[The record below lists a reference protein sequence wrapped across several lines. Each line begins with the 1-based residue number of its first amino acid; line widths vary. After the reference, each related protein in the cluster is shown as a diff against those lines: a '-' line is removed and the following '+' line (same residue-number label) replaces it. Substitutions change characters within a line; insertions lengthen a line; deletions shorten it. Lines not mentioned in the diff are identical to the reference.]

1 MIEVEIKLPV
11 QDLEKIRKKLLE
23 SGFREKSLIEE
34 RDQYFDNAQGDIRA
48 GQEALRVRETRDCL
62 TGKIWAQMNFK
73 GKKLDDR
80 TITRKELETEVEDGS
95 ICREILQAI
104 GYRPVKPEVIKV
116 RRMLSKD
123 SVTACLDSVHGLG
136 DFLELEV
143 LTDREEKRKQA
154 LGRIEDILEKLGY
167 KISNTVR
174 TSYLSMLQN
183 QGEKEL

>member
-80 TITRKELETEVEDGS
+80 TMTRKELETEVEDGTL
-95 ICREILQAI
+95 R
-104 GYRPVKPEVIKV
+104 
-116 RRMLSKD
+116 
-123 SVTACLDSVHGLG
+123 
-136 DFLELEV
+136 
-143 LTDREEKRKQA
+143 
-154 LGRIEDILEKLGY
+154 
-167 KISNTVR
+167 
-174 TSYLSMLQN
+174 
-183 QGEKEL
+183 